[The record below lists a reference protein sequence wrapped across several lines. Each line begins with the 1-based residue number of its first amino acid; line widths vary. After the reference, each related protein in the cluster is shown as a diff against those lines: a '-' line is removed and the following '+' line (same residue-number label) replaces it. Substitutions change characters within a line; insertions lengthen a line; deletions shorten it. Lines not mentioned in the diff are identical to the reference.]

1 MATRDHSSRFSHPFH
16 PLPAITLLVLCA
28 ATFFAVYLGYGR
40 QLLAMM
46 AFYIVASLWFAFY
59 RYRYV
64 NAARSSQ
71 CLGQGPLAIDL
82 VDRAPLGSDPCRGR
96 HPDFS
101 LSLRAEPKEA
111 QPRAI
116 LCRLSPSVAKLSRD
130 ARRGRLSRPGRRDRH
145 YDIRMEPVIDHMAWR
160 KLPLLWLKVT
170 VFTDI
175 PYRGVI
181 DLLMRPH
188 GAENFTPSH
197 DLDYDVEISQGWPQE
212 GVLRTD
218 FPDCMPPLEVLTPHL
233 ALFDDDRMKELV
245 VTPKGVRVVGRIF
258 QAVRANYV
266 TFREIKFP
274 DDQVDKEGAR
284 IARSGDRHLRGVG
297 RIQVARQSCLG
308 PGRLL

>member
-1 MATRDHSSRFSHPFH
+1 MAKARGLLIVSIELPWVATLVGVATLIFLYRYERNQKKRTRA
-16 PLPAITLLVLCA
+16 L
-28 ATFFAVYLGYGR
+28 FFADCLD
-40 QLLAMM
+40 LLQS
-46 AFYIVASLWFAFY
+46 YRVTQDGVAYPVLVG
-59 RYRYV
+59 RYR
-64 NAARSSQ
+64 
-71 CLGQGPLAIDL
+71 
-82 VDRAPLGSDPCRGR
+82 
-96 HPDFS
+96 
-101 LSLRAEPKEA
+101 
-111 QPRAI
+111 
-116 LCRLSPSVAKLSRD
+116 
-130 ARRGRLSRPGRRDRH
+130 H
-145 YDIRMEPVIDHMAWR
+145 YEIRMEPVIDHMAWR

-197 DLDYDVEISQGWPQE
+197 DLDYDVEIPQGWPQE

-274 DDQVDKEGAR
+274 GEQVNKEFVRELLEAAIGIAEALAGSKSLDK
-284 IARSGDRHLRGVG
+284 
-297 RIQVARQSCLG
+297 VA
-308 PGRLL
+308 